1 MATVELGR
9 ESRHGS
15 RPALPK
21 AATLRSNQVMAT
33 PSPGPGATPSPAIR
47 LLLVDDHPLVR
58 DGLRA
63 RLQAVPGFEVVGEAS
78 NAEEAHAQL
87 GALQPTLVLM
97 DVGMK
102 GVNGID
108 LTSALLEREP
118 ALLVLMLS
126 MYDNPEYVQRAMQ
139 AGARGYVLKDSPASE
154 IIAAIEAVAG
164 GGTFLSPAVSRRLFR
179 NQTPRPML
187 SSREC
192 EILAALARGLSSKHI
207 DREMDVSVRT
217 VEAHRQNIKRKL
229 SLEGQAE
236 LIKYAVEHAGKLG

>member
-1 MATVELGR
+1 MANSLP
-9 ESRHGS
+9 GS
-15 RPALPK
+15 DAPA
-21 AATLRSNQVMAT
+21 TS
-33 PSPGPGATPSPAIR
+33 AIR

-63 RLQAVPGFEVVGEAS
+63 RLEVVPGFEVAGEAS
-78 NAEEAHAQL
+78 NADEARTL
-87 GALQPTLVLM
+87 LDELRPTLVLM

-102 GVNGID
+102 GVNGIE
-108 LTSALLEREP
+108 LTAQLLEREP
-118 ALLVLMLS
+118 SLLVLMLS
-126 MYDNPEYVQRAMQ
+126 MYDNPEYVQRALQ

-154 IIAAIEAVAG
+154 IIAAIEAVAA

-179 NQTPRPML
+179 NQTPRPVL

-207 DREMDVSVRT
+207 AREMDVSVRT